1 MSKDAALLNDITM
14 MMTDPTQA
22 QNDSK
27 IESIMQKIRNLDPKK
42 ASDQLRLASCHFM
55 TMYHTRK
62 AMTIG
67 MSDDPRMQQ
76 QQGMMSQLMGGVGG
90 GGGVQGPGDKLN
102 LEAVEKFKLAQ
113 RRDME
118 LGWNLLNIQASNSQ
132 AARTARVL
140 KIEVAQRLEDSV
152 KLKQAFDDL
161 MTKQLSEEENMVA
174 FTAAPFLGD
183 WKTMMK
189 LGKKIEKMPGG
200 LEQLHMMSLQLPI
213 PDFTLVYDL
222 CKEYKLSKK
231 PIPKI
236 ETLSW
241 QLFNV
246 EKIRVKFKDVDCG
259 QFEQK
264 RQELMTEI
272 QKQGDVNWED
282 VPATSHVHVKR
293 MGALCQA
300 VSFGEIPMM
309 LNGPWLDDKIHVRG
323 RAEMPLMS
331 EEMQQQAMQG
341 QNPWMGGGMPDPSQM
356 TILIQEEEWNL
367 TKDKENDKLYVG
379 IYSLRQRPQLP
390 KNKQITPEHAPVN
403 MIFDC
408 QVFIGEQKMDGI
420 ATTSNG
426 GNKSNLTEEKNPNDP
441 NNGTTN
447 EGDDEKGDNNNI
459 SSTADDDSDDC
470 AQDEEEE
477 TEPQVP
483 IVTEFDD
490 LELD

>member
-1 MSKDAALLNDITM
+1 
-14 MMTDPTQA
+14 
-22 QNDSK
+22 
-27 IESIMQKIRNLDPKK
+27 
-42 ASDQLRLASCHFM
+42 
-55 TMYHTRK
+55 
-62 AMTIG
+62 
-67 MSDDPRMQQ
+67 
-76 QQGMMSQLMGGVGG
+76 
-90 GGGVQGPGDKLN
+90 
-102 LEAVEKFKLAQ
+102 
-113 RRDME
+113 
-118 LGWNLLNIQASNSQ
+118 
-132 AARTARVL
+132 
-140 KIEVAQRLEDSV
+140 
-152 KLKQAFDDL
+152 
-161 MTKQLSEEENMVA
+161 
-174 FTAAPFLGD
+174 
-183 WKTMMK
+183 MMK

-231 PIPKI
+231 PAPKI
-236 ETLSW
+236 ESLSW

-246 EKIRVKFKDVDCG
+246 KKIRVKFKDVDCG

-272 QKQGDVNWED
+272 QKQGDVVCLSYHILYLVLYDIMRKCDYFVIKSPFYKQEWED
-282 VPATSHVHVKR
+282 VPSTAHVHVKR

-367 TKDKENDKLYVG
+367 TKSKDDEKLYVG
-379 IYSLRQRPQLP
+379 TYSLRQRPQLP

-408 QVFIGEQKMDGI
+408 QVFIGEQKMDG
-420 ATTSNG
+420 TS
-426 GNKSNLTEEKNPNDP
+426 EEKNPNDP
-441 NNGTTN
+441 NNGVTN
-447 EGDDEKGDNNNI
+447 DGDDNKD
-459 SSTADDDSDDC
+459 TAGVDDDESDEC
-470 AQDEEEE
+470 AQDEEE
-477 TEPQVP
+477 TEPVAP